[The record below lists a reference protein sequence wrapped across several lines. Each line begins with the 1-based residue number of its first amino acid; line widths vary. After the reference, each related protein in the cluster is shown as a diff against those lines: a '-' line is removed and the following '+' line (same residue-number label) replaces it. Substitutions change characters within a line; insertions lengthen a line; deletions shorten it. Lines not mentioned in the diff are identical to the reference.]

1 MKLSSLARPALL
13 ASALFAVSV
22 AASAATVTI
31 TNTTPNWATPVGGT
45 NHSEGWNGQY
55 YDVRW
60 GNGTAWDWDTWSYPN
75 SGLGFNPTN
84 TPFTQ
89 NTGTAFVL
97 GQLRHYNNPISGGT
111 AASSVDLHINSTIT
125 GASPATQGFDYR
137 FLIDETTNQRPCA
150 YPSTTP
156 CADRI
161 TFQNLDL
168 TSSFLMGGIYY
179 TIEMLGFGSNTS
191 NLLTYFDSQ
200 EGGTNTTNL
209 WARVT
214 AVPSQVP
221 EPATLALV
229 GLALAGIGVQRKRA
243 AKK

>member
-13 ASALFAVSV
+13 ASALFVASV

-31 TNTTPNWATPVGGT
+31 TNTTPNWAMPVGGT
-45 NHSEGWNGQY
+45 NHSEGWNGSY

-60 GNGTAWDWDTWSYPN
+60 GSAGWFQPN

-84 TPFTQ
+84 PPSGTY
-89 NTGTAFVL
+89 NTDTAFVL
-97 GQLRHYNNPISGGT
+97 GQLRHYNNPINSGT
-111 AASSVDLHINSTIT
+111 AASSVDLHIDSTIT
-125 GASPATQGFDYR
+125 GATPATQGFDFR
-137 FLIDETTNQRPCA
+137 FLIDETPNRTPCA
-150 YPSTTP
+150 YPSTPGNP

-179 TIEMLGFGSNTS
+179 TIEMLGFGSSAS
-191 NLLTYFDSQ
+191 NMLTYFDSQ
-200 EGGTNTTNL
+200 EGGNNTTNL